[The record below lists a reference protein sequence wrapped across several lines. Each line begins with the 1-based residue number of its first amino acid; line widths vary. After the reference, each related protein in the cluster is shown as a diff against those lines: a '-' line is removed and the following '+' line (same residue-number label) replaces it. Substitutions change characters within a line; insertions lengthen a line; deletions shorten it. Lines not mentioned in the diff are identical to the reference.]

1 MPLSLTAVLALFG
14 IGLYCALAKSN
25 LIKKI
30 IGINIM
36 EAGLFLYLVAW
47 GRIPG
52 GQPPIVTSPDQH
64 MVDPLP
70 QALALTAI
78 VIGASTTALMLGMT
92 AKIYKTHKTLDIT
105 KLRRLKG

>member
-1 MPLSLTAVLALFG
+1 MIGSLLAVLALFG
-14 IGLYCALAKSN
+14 IGLYCAIAKTN

-30 IGINIM
+30 IGINIL

-52 GQPPIVTSPDQH
+52 GNPPIAPDAGG

-78 VIGASTTALMLGMT
+78 VIGASTTALMLAVA
-92 AKIYKTHKTLDIT
+92 AKIYRTHHTMDVS